1 MTTGLSAKPAPRSM
15 VQPMDWLLG
24 LVPLGVGI
32 LLFIGANL
40 VALAFMMGGGA
51 DETVHEPRR

>member
-1 MTTGLSAKPAPRSM
+1 M
-15 VQPMDWLLG
+15 VRRMDWVLG

-51 DETVHEPRR
+51 DETVYEPRR